1 MNLKDEQFNEEICV
15 KIKTLDN
22 HTLDVRIKQSSTVN
36 DLKNLIEISSTIPS
50 SRQRLLFKGRQLNNE
65 DTLVS
70 LNIEDQCVVHLVANM
85 PEFESS
91 PLNRGLSTSSID
103 EHDNRNSFDVQESRR
118 NSRKKVLQQRL
129 HGFQQ
134 LPTRNSLQ
142 QNVMTLHNLLQSFNT
157 VAEVIEQGQIFAQKD
172 FELGQWIDFKDSY
185 GEWLEGYIGQK
196 QQNQV
201 LIIHQ
206 NGEEWIG
213 VPSLRLAL
221 FRSHTIQKTYHMSPI
236 LNNHEQQQ
244 LWTFSELLGQT
255 AMLLSRAGNMMSRLA
270 DSVEDKSIPQNK
282 KADMSN
288 LITGMIEEQRRI
300 QEEKVEKQDD
310 VTSLKSMKSMKSDK
324 ISIDYET
331 SSIKSMKY
339 IVELIRSDIS
349 KLTTYFIGH
358 NHNTMMA
365 ENIAE
370 EEENS
375 SQDMSVDNQRDAANI
390 SKEFKE
396 NYAYYETSLLAAQLA
411 PLADRLGR
419 LLVDLSP
426 YLALSGAN
434 INNIFQNH
442 PNSNISN
449 LSIITNEGSQYSTQA
464 KQYYFQV
471 PILLTPFELHTQ
483 SQQGISANRIVGD
496 NVDILNHL
504 NNNNN
509 SNSNSNPR
517 QKKISKKEEEEKQQF
532 VTLSKYKPTQQYHS
546 SYQQQQQQ
554 QQLQQQ
560 QQQQQQQYQQQMKEA
575 NFQVIDQDDSQ
586 QLQQYQSSKKQST
599 DGQIKK
605 KKKGKEVS
613 FSEQINQLKKDKQF

>member
-22 HTLDVRIKQSSTVN
+22 HTLDVRIKQSQTVN
-36 DLKNLIEISSTIPS
+36 ELKNLIEIVSSIPS
-50 SRQRLLFKGRQLNNE
+50 SRQRLLFKGRQLSNE
-65 DTLVS
+65 DTLIS

-103 EHDNRNSFDVQESRR
+103 EHDNRNSFDIQENRR

-157 VAEVIEQGQIFAQKD
+157 VAEAIEQGQIFAQKD
-172 FELGQWIDFKDSY
+172 FELGQWIDFKDVN
-185 GEWLEGYIGQK
+185 GEWIEGHVGQK

-213 VPSLRLAL
+213 VPSNRLAL

-300 QEEKVEKQDD
+300 QEEKVERQDD

-331 SSIKSMKY
+331 SSIKSMK
-339 IVELIRSDIS
+339 SDIS
-349 KLTTYFIGH
+349 KLTTYFVGH

-375 SQDMSVDNQRDAANI
+375 SQDMSVDNQRDAPNI

-396 NYAYYETSLLAAQLA
+396 NYVYYETSLLAAQLA

-471 PILLTPFELHTQ
+471 PILLTPYELHTQ
-483 SQQGISANRIVGD
+483 SQYGVSANRIVGD

-504 NNNNN
+504 NNNNG
-509 SNSNSNPR
+509 NPR
-517 QKKISKKEEEEKQQF
+517 QKKSTKKEEEEKQQF
-532 VTLSKYKPTQQYHS
+532 VSLSKYKPTQQSYH
-546 SYQQQQQQ
+546 QQY
-554 QQLQQQ
+554 QQQ
-560 QQQQQQQYQQQMKEA
+560 QQQQQQQFQQYQQMKES
-575 NFQVIDQDDSQ
+575 NLQNTEQDDTQ
-586 QLQQYQSSKKQST
+586 YIQQYQQQKKQSA
-599 DGQIKK
+599 DEQIKK